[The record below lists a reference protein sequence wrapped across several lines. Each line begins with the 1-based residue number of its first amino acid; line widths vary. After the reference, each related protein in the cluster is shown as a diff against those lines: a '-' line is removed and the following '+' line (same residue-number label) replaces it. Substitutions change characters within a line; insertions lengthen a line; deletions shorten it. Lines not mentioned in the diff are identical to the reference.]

1 MPLICYI
8 LIKWDIKMS
17 SNNPLREILIG
28 QILCLSMCN
37 FIIQFQINYALHMTV
52 KWNSLK
58 RLDSYNKTLILQ
70 L

>member
-37 FIIQFQINYALHMTV
+37 FIIQFQSNYALHMTV
-52 KWNSLK
+52 KWNSFK

>member
-1 MPLICYI
+1 MPLTCYI

-28 QILCLSMCN
+28 QILCLSMRN

>member
-52 KWNSLK
+52 K
-58 RLDSYNKTLILQ
+58 
-70 L
+70 